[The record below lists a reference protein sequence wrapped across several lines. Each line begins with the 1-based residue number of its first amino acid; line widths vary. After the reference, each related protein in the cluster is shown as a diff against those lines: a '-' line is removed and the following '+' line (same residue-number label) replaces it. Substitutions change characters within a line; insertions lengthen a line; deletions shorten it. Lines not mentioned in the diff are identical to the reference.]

1 MVATLAVL
9 LAIAVIAGV
18 WYGTASRRRRIAV
31 EGMIQTAKL
40 LESTTDTSGQAPA
53 ASPATSP
60 LIDTLTN
67 LGTRQLLERDLAVY
81 GGQVARYGL
90 HVCIALIDINDF
102 KRFNDLYGQ
111 ARGNE
116 VLVAL
121 AERINSRS
129 RSGDTIYR
137 MGGDEFICVLPEQTL
152 ESGARVVER
161 MKRSIAELAIP
172 FDGAPGGIVSVSTGL
187 AILDA
192 EHLKA
197 SDELLKEAEAALLQS
212 R

>member
-102 KRFNDLYGQ
+102 KRFNDLY
-111 ARGNE
+111 
-116 VLVAL
+116 
-121 AERINSRS
+121 
-129 RSGDTIYR
+129 
-137 MGGDEFICVLPEQTL
+137 
-152 ESGARVVER
+152 
-161 MKRSIAELAIP
+161 
-172 FDGAPGGIVSVSTGL
+172 
-187 AILDA
+187 
-192 EHLKA
+192 
-197 SDELLKEAEAALLQS
+197 
-212 R
+212 

>member
-1 MVATLAVL
+1 MVALLAVL

-31 EGMIQTAKL
+31 EGMVQTAKL
-40 LESTTDTSGQAPA
+40 LDSTSDAPGLAPA
-53 ASPATSP
+53 ASPANNP
-60 LIDTLTN
+60 LIDTLTS

-90 HVCIALIDINDF
+90 HVCVALIDINDF
-102 KRFNDLYGQ
+102 KQFNDRYGMT
-111 ARGNE
+111 RGNE
-116 VLVAL
+116 ILAAV

-129 RSGDTIYR
+129 RSGDSIYR
-137 MGGDEFICVLPEQTL
+137 LGGDEFVCVLPEQTL
-152 ESGARVVER
+152 ETGAKVVER
-161 MKRSIAELAIP
+161 MKRSIEELAIP

>member
-18 WYGTASRRRRIAV
+18 WYGTSSRRRRIAV
-31 EGMIQTAKL
+31 EGMVQTARL
-40 LESTTDTSGQAPA
+40 LDSSSDTSGEVPA
-53 ASPATSP
+53 ASPATNP

-102 KRFNDLYGQ
+102 NRFNDLYGQ
-111 ARGNE
+111 ARGNDILAT
-116 VLVAL
+116 V

-129 RSGDTIYR
+129 RSGDSIYR

-152 ESGARVVER
+152 ETGARVVER
-161 MKRSIAELAIP
+161 MKRSIEELAIP

-192 EHLKA
+192 EHLKP
-197 SDELLKEAEAALLQS
+197 SDEILKEAEAALLQS